1 MKNTAVIWVVV
12 VVLSIVSLIARTPAQ
27 TLQSVNGFTVVDAAG
42 KTVGRTLGIEETGRV
57 SVGFTVDGHSFA
69 IRVDQNRFAFKGSD
83 DRLFFES
90 GDCSGTP
97 FIFSDNYNPLPEV
110 VITPPGSTVYISDS
124 SVAPPDVTVGSCRS
138 SDGMCNTQCGSLG
151 PGRLTP
157 AMKLIDLQ
165 TQFTPPFRA
174 VPSSLVCG
182 DCDGD
187 GAVTANEITRVISNV
202 FGESAPQ

>member
-1 MKNTAVIWVVV
+1 MQNSAVIWVVV
-12 VVLSIVSLIARTPAQ
+12 VLSFVSLIASAPAQ

-42 KTVGRTLGIEETGRV
+42 KTVGRTLGIEETGRA

-69 IRVDQNRFAFKGSD
+69 VWVDQDRFAFKGVND
-83 DRLFFES
+83 QLFFES

-97 FIFSDNYNPLPEV
+97 FMSSSTNLLPEV
-110 VITPPGSTVYISDS
+110 VITPPGSTVYIPDS
-124 SVAPPDVTVGSCRS
+124 SEPPRDVTVRSCYS
-138 SDGMCNTQCGSLG
+138 SDGICNTPCGAFE
-151 PGRLTP
+151 PGRMAP
-157 AMKLIDLQ
+157 AIELIDLK
-165 TQFTPPFRA
+165 TQFTPPFHV

-202 FGESAPQ
+202 FRESAPQ